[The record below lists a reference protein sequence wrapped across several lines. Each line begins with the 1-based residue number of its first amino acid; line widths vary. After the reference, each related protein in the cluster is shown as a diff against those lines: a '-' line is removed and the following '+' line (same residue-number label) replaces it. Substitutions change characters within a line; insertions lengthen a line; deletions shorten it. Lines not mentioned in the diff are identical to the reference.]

1 MKKHA
6 FLLACGYLL
15 CWSPPAWAVQVHG
28 DPEGYLVH
36 QMGHLFFIAAL
47 VSLLCVLVKRPPGR
61 GTPWRHLKISLT
73 LFLLWNIDTTLVHWL
88 AYRLPEEAFLFAGGS
103 LFDDHL
109 LLPLSGRWLF
119 YYLGSFDHL
128 LCVPASWFLIMSL
141 RGFCVEATV
150 RQNQTGIQAP

>member
-6 FLLACGYLL
+6 FLPVCACLL
-15 CWSPPAWAVQVHG
+15 CWSSPAWAVQVHG

-47 VSLLCVLVKRPPGR
+47 VSLLYVLVKRPPGR
-61 GTPWRHLKISLT
+61 GKPWRHLKISLV

-88 AYRLPEEAFLFAGGS
+88 ASRLPEEAFLPGGDS
-103 LFDDHL
+103 LLDDRL
-109 LLPLSGRWLF
+109 ALPLAGRWLF

-128 LCVPASWFLIMSL
+128 LCVPASWFLIVSL
-141 RGFCVEATV
+141 RGFCAEAAA
-150 RQNQTGIQAP
+150 RQNQTGVQAS